1 MKLNLFIFVVFISS
15 IFFLDVGY
23 TNSSEEIYREKVFNY
38 IHKLNDFESRFIQ
51 IQNGEIQNGDF
62 YKGKNR
68 MRIIYDDPTNIE
80 FVIKKNNVMYFNKN
94 LQEVQYFGTKNNNS
108 KIFFDLFNNI
118 NFLDDTS
125 FEYSSNMFYF
135 YKNIAVNEELI
146 LIKVYFEESPI
157 LLRRID
163 IQDGENETS
172 VYINNI
178 NINPSFSEDFFSL
191 ANPLL
196 N

>member
-1 MKLNLFIFVVFISS
+1 
-15 IFFLDVGY
+15 
-23 TNSSEEIYREKVFNY
+23 
-38 IHKLNDFESRFIQ
+38 
-51 IQNGEIQNGDF
+51 
-62 YKGKNR
+62 
-68 MRIIYDDPTNIE
+68 
-80 FVIKKNNVMYFNKN
+80 
-94 LQEVQYFGTKNNNS
+94 
-108 KIFFDLFNNI
+108 
-118 NFLDDTS
+118 
-125 FEYSSNMFYF
+125 MFYF
-135 YKNIAVNEELI
+135 YKNITINEESI

-163 IQDGENETS
+163 IQDVENETS